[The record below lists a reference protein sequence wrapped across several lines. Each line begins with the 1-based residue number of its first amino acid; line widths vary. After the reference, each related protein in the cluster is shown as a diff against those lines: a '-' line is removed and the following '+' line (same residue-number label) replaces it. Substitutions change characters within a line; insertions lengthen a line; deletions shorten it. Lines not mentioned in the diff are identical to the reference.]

1 MGAPKKLTK
10 PIQITT
16 ILEASQHEALKK
28 VAFLQG
34 KPMAEL
40 LRLAVEDFI
49 SAQTGVLRQKI
60 LSPKRAC

>member
-10 PIQITT
+10 PSQITT
-16 ILEASQHEALKK
+16 ILEASQHEALRQ

-49 SAQTGVLRQKI
+49 IKEYEQLRKKGGSSK
-60 LSPKRAC
+60 LP